1 MYKKYIKR
9 ILDIIISVF
18 AIILLMPVYLIISIL
33 VAIFMGFPILF
44 KQERVGENE
53 KIFNIY
59 KFRTMTNKKN
69 KDGTLLPDSERVTKF
84 GRFLRKTSLDELP
97 ELFQILKGN
106 MSLVGPRPLLV
117 RYLPYYNE
125 RERKRH
131 NIKPGLTGL
140 AQINGRNSLQWEDR
154 FDLDVKYVEN
164 VSFLLDCKIVIL
176 TIKKV
181 IFSENIILAGEGKI
195 KAFDVYRKEQNES
208 YR

>member
-9 ILDIIISVF
+9 ILDIIISAL
-18 AIILLMPVYLIISIL
+18 AIIILMPVYLIISLL

-53 KIFNIY
+53 KNFNIY

-69 KDGTLLPDSERVTKF
+69 KNGTLLPDSERVTKF

-154 FDLDVKYVEN
+154 FDLDVKYMEN